1 VRAEQKLL
9 AGLAARVEGSR
20 DLCAAEGTVLEQPAV
35 LPREGNAL
43 RDAVIDDVDAQLR
56 QSIDIGFPRAVVAPF
71 DRVVEEPVDAVAI
84 VLIVLRGVDA
94 ALRGDAVGAAGAV
107 LDAEA
112 QDVVAELTERARG
125 RRARQT
131 RSHANDGVFALVG

>member
-1 VRAEQKLL
+1 
-9 AGLAARVEGSR
+9 
-20 DLCAAEGTVLEQPAV
+20 PAV

-43 RDAVIDDVDAQLR
+43 RDAVIDDVNAQLR

-112 QDVVAELTERARG
+112 QDVVAELAKRRSR
-125 RRARQT
+125 RRARQPGSDDDDRVLAFVGRVDQLHLELVAGPLYRHPST
-131 RSHANDGVFALVG
+131 GHAPVA